1 MNRREF
7 LTRFAATPF
16 LLKSTLNSVPLPQT
30 SKPIIEQIPRKMAF
44 DKGFWKP
51 TKKQEQFLS
60 LPTSI
65 FEGFYGGGNASG
77 KSDVLLVYGLIH
89 RWHENPKFK
98 QVFMR
103 RTFPE
108 LRNEIVPRSREIYPK
123 FGATFNKT
131 DMCWTFPRS
140 DQFGGTG
147 MGNQGAMIFL
157 GHCEE
162 EDDVHKYDSMEINLF
177 TPDELTTSTEYIYL
191 WIGFT
196 RVRTNDQENL
206 PAIIRAA
213 GMPGGIGHTWVKKR
227 FVSPYPEGGKII
239 LGKGNV
245 KRIYIHST
253 VADNPNADPNYAAR
267 LDGLGDAEKKARKYG
282 DWDAY
287 QGQVF
292 DEFRD
297 KVYPDEPEN
306 AVHVVRPFE
315 IPTWWPRLVIGDWGF
330 AAMTYIGFYAISPN
344 KRVYLYR
351 ELYWLKT
358 KIEEWA
364 PIVKDYIDR
373 ENPEIVGFCQSVS
386 QDRGQE
392 HTIQQQIEAAL
403 DRPIELSK
411 NTSGSRIAG
420 KILIHEY
427 LRWKPR
433 PVIPPS
439 EMPIYSEE
447 YAMWLLRNKG
457 MLDYKAY
464 LALFDTHEEETNIPK
479 LQFFLCE
486 ENNHVGHPNCC
497 PVMIDA
503 IKACSYDKKT
513 KEGKPAED
521 VAEFDGDD
529 PYDDL
534 RYACDKAERYFD
546 EAGSKFAKVQKQAAL
561 TEALKNSQDWTAY
574 YRNMNHVDS
583 APPMQHVTRF
593 NHRLRRR

>member
-1 MNRREF
+1 
-7 LTRFAATPF
+7 
-16 LLKSTLNSVPLPQT
+16 
-30 SKPIIEQIPRKMAF
+30 MAF

-51 TKKQEQFLS
+51 TEKQEQFLS

-89 RWHENPKFK
+89 RWHENSKFK

-131 DMCWTFPRS
+131 DMIWTFPRP

-147 MGNQGAMIFL
+147 GPNSGAMIFL

-177 TPDELTTSTEYIYL
+177 TPDELTTFTEYIYL
-191 WIGFT
+191 YIGFT
-196 RVRTNDQENL
+196 RVRTSSPEL

-213 GMPGGIGHTWVKKR
+213 GMPGGIGHTFTKKR

-245 KRIYIHST
+245 KRIYVHST
-253 VADNPNADPNYAAR
+253 VADNPNADPAYAAR
-267 LDGLGDAEKKARKYG
+267 LDGLNEAERKARKFG

-292 DEFRD
+292 DEFRN
-297 KVYPDEPEN
+297 KKYPDEPDN
-306 AVHVVRPFE
+306 ALHVVPPFE
-315 IPTWWPRLVIGDWGF
+315 IPDWWPRMIIGDWGF
-330 AAMTYIGFYAISPN
+330 AAMTYIGFYAISPQ
-344 KRVYLYR
+344 KRLYLYK

-358 KIEEWA
+358 KIEDWA
-364 PIVKDYIDR
+364 PFVNEIAER
-373 ENPEIVGFCQSVS
+373 EKPRTIAFCKSVS

-403 DRPIELSK
+403 GRSIELSA
-411 NTSGSRIAG
+411 NTPGSRVAG
-420 KILIHEY
+420 KMMVHEY
-427 LRWKPR
+427 LRWRPKPL
-433 PVIPPS
+433 IPPS
-439 EMPIYSEE
+439 DLPVYSEE

-457 MLDYKAY
+457 MIDYKNY
-464 LALFDTHEEETNIPK
+464 LSLFDPQEEEKDIPK
-479 LQFFLCE
+479 LQIFCCE
-486 ENNHVGHPNCC
+486 EQNHEGHPNCC
-497 PVMIDA
+497 PIMIQA
-503 IKACSYDKKT
+503 LQACSYDKKT
-513 KEGKPAED
+513 KDGKPAED
-521 VAEFDGDD
+521 VAEFEGDD

-534 RYACDKAERYFD
+534 RYACDKAERFFTD
-546 EAGSKFAKVQKQAAL
+546 AGSEFTKIQRQAML
-561 TEALKNSQDWTAY
+561 TEALQNSQDWTGY
-574 YRNMNHVDS
+574 YRNMKAIES
-583 APPMQHVTRF
+583 TGQMQAVSRF
-593 NHRLRRR
+593 NRKRRY

>member
-1 MNRREF
+1 
-7 LTRFAATPF
+7 
-16 LLKSTLNSVPLPQT
+16 
-30 SKPIIEQIPRKMAF
+30 MAF

-51 TKKQEQFLS
+51 NKKQEQFLS

-89 RWHENPKFK
+89 RWHENPRFK
-98 QVFMR
+98 QVFLR
-103 RTFPE
+103 ITFPE

-131 DMCWTFPRS
+131 DMAWTFPRM
-140 DQFGGTG
+140 DQYGGTG
-147 MGNQGAMIFL
+147 MTNGGAMIFL

-162 EDDVHKYDSMEINLF
+162 ENDVHKYDSMEINLF

-196 RVRTNDQENL
+196 RTRTSDPNL

-239 LGKGNV
+239 VGKGNV

-253 VADNPNADPNYAAR
+253 VADNPHADPAYAAR
-267 LDGLGDAEKKARKYG
+267 LDGLGDAEKKARKFG

-297 KVYPDEPEN
+297 KHYPDEPDN
-306 AVHVVRPFE
+306 ALHVVQPFE
-315 IPTWWPRLVIGDWGF
+315 IPNWWPRMIIGDWGF
-330 AAMTYIGFYAISPN
+330 AAMNYVGFYAISPT
-344 KRVYLYR
+344 KRLYLYK

-358 KIEEWA
+358 KIEDWA
-364 PIVKDYIDR
+364 PEVKDIADR
-373 ENPEIVGFCQSVS
+373 ENPKIIAWCKSVS
-386 QDRGQE
+386 QERGQE
-392 HTIQQQIEAAL
+392 HTIQQQIENAIG
-403 DRPIELSK
+403 RGIELS
-411 NTSGSRIAG
+411 NNSPGSRVAG
-420 KILIHEY
+420 KILLHEY
-427 LRWKPR
+427 LRWKPK

-439 EMPIYSEE
+439 EMPTYSEE

-457 MLDYKAY
+457 MIDYKAY
-464 LALFDTHEEETNIPK
+464 LALFDPPEEETNIPK
-479 LQFFLCE
+479 LQIFCCE
-486 ENNHVGHPNCC
+486 ETDHTGHPNCC
-497 PVMIDA
+497 PIMIDA

-513 KEGKPAED
+513 KDGKPAED

-529 PYDDL
+529 PYDDI
-534 RYACDKAERYFD
+534 RYAVDKAERYFD
-546 EAGSKFAKVQKQAAL
+546 EAGREFAKIQRQEQLTQAL
-561 TEALKNSQDWTAY
+561 QHSQDFTAF
-574 YRNMNHVDS
+574 YRNMNTLE
-583 APPMQHVTRF
+583 AQPQMQVVTRF
-593 NHRLRRR
+593 NNRARNRWRR

>member
-1 MNRREF
+1 
-7 LTRFAATPF
+7 
-16 LLKSTLNSVPLPQT
+16 
-30 SKPIIEQIPRKMAF
+30 MAF

-51 TKKQEQFLS
+51 NLKQEPFLS
-60 LPTSI
+60 LPLSI

-108 LRNEIVPRSREIYPK
+108 LRNEIVPRTREIYPK

-131 DMCWTFPRS
+131 EMIWTFPRP
-140 DQFGGTG
+140 DEFGGTG
-147 MGNQGAMIFL
+147 NRSGAMIFL

-177 TPDELTTSTEYIYL
+177 TPDELTTFTEYIYL

-196 RVRTNDQENL
+196 RVRTSDTEL

-253 VADNPNADPNYAAR
+253 VADNPHADQNYAAR
-267 LDGLGDAEKKARKYG
+267 LEGLGEAEKKARKYG

-297 KVYPDEPEN
+297 RLYPDEPSN
-306 AVHVVRPFE
+306 ALHVVSPFE
-315 IPTWWPRLVIGDWGF
+315 IPSWWPKMIIGDWGF
-330 AAMTYIGFYAISPN
+330 AAMTYIGFYAISPQ
-344 KRVYLYR
+344 KRLYLYR

-364 PIVKDYIDR
+364 PVIRDFI
-373 ENPEIVGFCQSVS
+373 ESESPEVVAFCQSVS

-392 HTIQQQIEAAL
+392 HTIQQQIESAL
-403 DRPIELSK
+403 GIPIELSR
-411 NTSGSRIAG
+411 NSPGSRIAG
-420 KILIHEY
+420 KILLHEY
-427 LRWKPR
+427 LRWKPKPIIPQKDM
-433 PVIPPS
+433 PV
-439 EMPIYSEE
+439 YSEE

-457 MLDYKAY
+457 MVDYKNY
-464 LALFDTHEEETNIPK
+464 LGLFDPVEEEDNIPK
-479 LQFFLCE
+479 LQIFCCE
-486 ENNHVGHPNCC
+486 DHFHDGHIGCC
-497 PVMIDA
+497 PIMIDA
-503 IKACSYDKKT
+503 IKACSYDKKS

-529 PYDDL
+529 PYDDV

-546 EAGSKFAKVQKQAAL
+546 PASQKFKKIQRQAAL
-561 TEALKNSQDWTAY
+561 TEALKHSQDWTAF
-574 YRNMNHVDS
+574 YRQ
-583 APPMQHVTRF
+583 ARTIEAQPQMQCATRF